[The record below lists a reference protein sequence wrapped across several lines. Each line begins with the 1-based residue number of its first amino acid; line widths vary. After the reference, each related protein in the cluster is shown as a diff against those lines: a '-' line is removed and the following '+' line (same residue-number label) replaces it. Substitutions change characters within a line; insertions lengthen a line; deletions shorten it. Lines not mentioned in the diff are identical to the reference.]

1 LIVDEQ
7 EMQDMVQR
15 SQQVKSLVDS
25 FAREYRPLLL
35 SLIERQAAL
44 RLRAWST
51 EVVDIIQ
58 RRILLAC
65 ADQKEEIAR
74 RIEALFPNAIAIE
87 KEITDTVPEVR
98 QVSLQLLR
106 PVHLKARLSTQ
117 ALVDRICVL
126 AYRDLAERED
136 FEQVRQTLMS
146 CAVLDT
152 KAAESIESVLGIAA

>member
-1 LIVDEQ
+1 MDERELQ
-7 EMQDMVQR
+7 EMVQH

-51 EVVDIIQ
+51 EIVDTIQ

-98 QVSLQLLR
+98 QVSQQLFR
-106 PVHLKARLSTQ
+106 PVPLKARLATQ
-117 ALVDRICVL
+117 ALVDRICVR

-136 FEQVRQTLMS
+136 FEQARQTLIS
-146 CAVLDT
+146 CAVLDA
-152 KAAESIESVLGIAA
+152 KAAESIEGVVGVAA